1 VGRVEMIKLN
11 LVSVGNLKE
20 KYWVDAVAEYA
31 KRISR
36 FADIRITEV
45 SEGKTVAAE
54 GEAVLKKLKG
64 YKIITDIGGKLVSS
78 PDIAD
83 IMENTLNNGKSEISV
98 VIGGSE
104 GLSDAVK
111 NAADT
116 RISFGRVTYPHQLMR
131 VIVCEQLYRALTI
144 MNHVTYHK

>member
-1 VGRVEMIKLN
+1 MIKLN